1 MSDFDRFVEFLR
13 REAATYHEPPAT
25 PRDELWTA
33 VETGLRDDR
42 FVEFLQREGASY
54 HEPPVTPRDEI
65 WAAVEAGWL
74 EARAAIAAEE
84 DAPVDPAALA
94 YNEPGAA
101 PRDEMWPRIE
111 AAWRMRS
118 SVDPPAREAGL
129 DDLGDAPAE
138 SERRVRSRER
148 RTVGLWIA
156 GIAVAASL
164 VLGVVIGRGT
174 VPFGA
179 SGPQVAGVDSTAGTP
194 AGDAVQQESTVVPD
208 GSAFAAGP
216 ETDPAA
222 DAVESLES
230 GPRLVADDPMSDD
243 ATESAPD
250 AVQGE
255 ERGDSR
261 LDADRRNR
269 VVRYATARHLGRAE
283 TLLAAFRAEAD
294 DDEAGLAEFAGW
306 ARDLLGET
314 RLLLDTPADRS
325 PEEQAILR
333 EVELLLTQ
341 IGQLGP
347 DAPAFERELVEEGIE
362 RQGTL
367 PRLRAAMPQSVS
379 GT

>member
-25 PRDELWTA
+25 PRDELWAA

-42 FVEFLQREGASY
+42 FVEFLQREGAAY

-65 WAAVEAGWL
+65 WEAVEAGWL
-74 EARAAIAAEE
+74 EARTAVASEE
-84 DAPVDPAALA
+84 NAPVDPAALA
-94 YNEPGAA
+94 YNEPDAA
-101 PRDEMWPRIE
+101 PREEMWPRIE
-111 AAWRMRS
+111 AAWRLRA
-118 SVDPPAREAGL
+118 SVGPAAREAGL
-129 DDLGDAPAE
+129 DELTDVHAKTDRRAP
-138 SERRVRSRER
+138 SHER

-174 VPFGA
+174 VPFGG
-179 SGPQVAGVDSTAGTP
+179 SGPQVAGVDSTVGAP
-194 AGDAVQQESTVVPD
+194 ANDAVPQESTAVPD

-216 ETDPAA
+216 DTDPA
-222 DAVESLES
+222 DAAGAPLES
-230 GPRLVADDPMSDD
+230 GPRLVSDDLASAD
-243 ATESAPD
+243 ATESTPGD
-250 AVQGE
+250 VQGE

-283 TLLAAFRAEAD
+283 TLLAAFRTDAD
-294 DDEAGLAEFAGW
+294 DDEAGLANLAGW

-314 RLLLDTPADRS
+314 RLLLDTPVDRS
-325 PEEQAILR
+325 PEEQALLR
-333 EVELLLTQ
+333 ELELLLTQ

-347 DAPAFERELVEEGIE
+347 GAPTFERELVEEGIE

-367 PRLRAAMPQSVS
+367 QRLRAAMPQRAS